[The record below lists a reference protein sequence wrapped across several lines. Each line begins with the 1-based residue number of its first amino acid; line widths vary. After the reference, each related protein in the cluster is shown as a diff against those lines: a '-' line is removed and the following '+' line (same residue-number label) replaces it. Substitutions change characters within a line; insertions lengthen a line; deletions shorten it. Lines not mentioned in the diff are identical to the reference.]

1 MDTLFGVSLNVI
13 MAVLVGLLGLALAT
27 LGYVILRD
35 RVMFLIG
42 VRNIPRRRA
51 QTILIVLGLML
62 STLIISAAFTTGDT
76 VDYSITNQAVTT
88 LGQVD
93 ELVRVSTG
101 GDEGEFQ
108 FAGSVEPPAPF
119 DQRQAD
125 RLYEGLAQNERV
137 DGVIAFSWE
146 LVPAANLD
154 ARQTEPAILLTGVDV
169 SHVSGFEADFVT
181 TAGEPVDLKA
191 LREDELYV
199 NKSAADDL
207 AIQPGETLRLFVRNE
222 PVTFTVAGVLEDR
235 LLTGAGAPGFRKGA
249 VLPLDRVQRLFG
261 TEGLVDFVAISNRGD
276 ERGGMN
282 LSDAVVA
289 DVRQLLEGTNLQVRP
304 TKVDQVELAEQF
316 GNVMTTFF
324 VILGL
329 FSIAAGM
336 LLIFMIFV
344 MLAAERKTE
353 MGISRAIG
361 LKRWHLIETFLSEG
375 MAYNVLAAAVGAALG
390 VLVSLGMT
398 RVMAILFGVFDI
410 AIVFHVT
417 LRSLVI
423 SYSLGVVLTFVTVA
437 FSSWRVSV
445 LNIVLAIRDLPEPQ
459 SRRGGWRSLAAGLA
473 GLGLG
478 ALLVWAGFA
487 ADQGFPFMLGVTLF
501 GICGALTLRFFG
513 APERPL
519 FTAIGVTILAFW
531 TAAAG
536 DTLKPI
542 TGEMEGGVELFF
554 LSGLAMVASA
564 TYVLVYNI
572 DVFLW
577 VLSRAGRLFARA
589 LPAVKTAIAY
599 PSQYKFRSGMTIMM
613 IGLVVFALT
622 MMSTMNA
629 NYDQLF
635 LSEESRGGWDIEAT
649 DSPSNP
655 IADISFALRDTGA
668 FDVSQLDAW
677 GKLGVAHAD
686 RPGIQQIDAS
696 GKPYDDPKAYAVY
709 LAEPQWLEET
719 RVPLRSRARGYQ
731 TDRDVWEALLD
742 DPTKVVIDSF
752 ALPDQG
758 FGFGPSIFRLR
769 DIDVRA
775 TAFDPIP
782 LRLVDKTSG
791 LSRDVEL
798 IGIIAT
804 GASTT
809 YGGLYVPRETFAS
822 VLGRPMFNVHFLR
835 LKPGV
840 DSGVAAKAIEAAL
853 LERGV
858 QADSIEERVEEE
870 QRLSS
875 AFLYL
880 LQGFMGI
887 GLLVGIAAVGVI
899 AFRTVVERRQQIG
912 MLRAIGFTRGMVGFS
927 FFLESAFITGMGV
940 LSGIG
945 LALLLSNQ
953 LLMSGNVGETDFE
966 RFYVPWLQVFAIGAF
981 AFLSSVVM
989 TIIPA
994 RQAASISIAEALR
1007 YE

>member
-1 MDTLFGVSLNVI
+1 MDTLFGVSLNLI
-13 MAVLVGLLGLALAT
+13 MAVLVALLGLALAS
-27 LGYVILRD
+27 LGYVILRN

-51 QTILIVLGLML
+51 QTTLIVLGLML

-76 VDYSITNQAVTT
+76 VDYSITNQAVST

-101 GDEGEFQ
+101 GDEEEFQ
-108 FAGSVEPPAPF
+108 FASSIEPPAPF
-119 DQRQAD
+119 DQRQAE
-125 RLYEGLAQNERV
+125 RLYEGLAGNENV
-137 DGVIAFSWE
+137 DGVVAFSWE
-146 LVPAANLD
+146 LAPAANLD
-154 ARQTEPAILLTGVDV
+154 ARQTEPAILLTGVDAG
-169 SHVSGFEADFVT
+169 HLAGFEADLVT
-181 TAGEPVDLKA
+181 VQGEPVDLA
-191 LREDELYV
+191 SLPDGQIYV
-199 NKSAADDL
+199 NESAADDL
-207 AIQPGETLRLFVRNE
+207 AIEPGHTLRLFVKNE
-222 PVTFTVAGVLEDR
+222 PVTFVVAGVLEDR
-235 LLTGAGAPGFRKGA
+235 LLAGTGAPGFRKGA
-249 VLPLDRVQRLFG
+249 VLPLDRLQALFG
-261 TEGLVDFVAISNRGD
+261 TQGTVDFVAISNRGG
-276 ERGGMN
+276 ERSGMD
-282 LSDAVVA
+282 LSDAVVT
-289 DVRQLLEGTNLQVRP
+289 DVRRLLEGTNLQVRP

-390 VLVSLGMT
+390 VLVSMGMT

-417 LRSLVI
+417 PRSLII
-423 SYSLGVVLTFVTVA
+423 SYSLGVVLTFLTVA

-445 LNIVLAIRDLPEPQ
+445 LNIVLAIRDLPEP
-459 SRRGGWRSLAAGLA
+459 SLRRAGWRSLAAGLA

-478 ALLVWAGFA
+478 ALLVWAGLA
-487 ADQGFPFMLGVTLF
+487 ANHAFPFMFGVTLL
-501 GICGALTLRFFG
+501 GICSALTLRFFG

-519 FTAIGVTILAFW
+519 FTAIGLAILAFW
-531 TAAAG
+531 TTAAG
-536 DTLKPI
+536 DTLEPI
-542 TGEMEGGVELFF
+542 TGEMDGGIELFF

-572 DVFLW
+572 DMFLW
-577 VLSRAGRLFARA
+577 ALARAGRLFARV
-589 LPAVKTAIAY
+589 LPAVKTAVAY

-629 NYDQLF
+629 NYDRLF
-635 LSEESRGGWDIEAT
+635 LSEASRGGWDIEAT

-655 IADISFALRDTGA
+655 IPDISFALRDTGA
-668 FDVSQLDAW
+668 FDVGQLEAW

-686 RPGIQQIDAS
+686 RPGVQQLDAD
-696 GKPYDDPKAYAVY
+696 GMPYDEPKPYTVY
-709 LAEPQWLEET
+709 LAEPQWLTET
-719 RVPLRSRARGYQ
+719 RVPLRARARGYE
-731 TDRDVWEALLD
+731 TDRDVWQALID
-742 DPTKVVIDSF
+742 DPTNVVIDSF

-758 FGFGPSIFRLR
+758 FGFGPPAFQLR
-769 DIDVRA
+769 GVDFGA
-775 TAFDPIP
+775 TTFDPIP
-782 LRLVDKTSG
+782 LRIVDKTSG
-791 LSRDVEL
+791 VSRDVKL
-798 IGIIAT
+798 IGIVAT

-809 YGGLYVPRETFAS
+809 FHGLYVPRETFAS
-822 VLGRPMFNVHFLR
+822 VLGRPMFNTHFVR
-835 LKPGV
+835 LKPDV
-840 DSGVAAKAIEAAL
+840 DSVRAAKAIEAAL

-887 GLLVGIAAVGVI
+887 GLFVGIAAVGVI

-912 MLRAIGFTRGMVGFS
+912 MLRAVGFTRGMVGLS
-927 FFLESAFITGMGV
+927 FFLESAFITSLGV

-945 LALLLSNQ
+945 LALLLSNR
-953 LLMSGNVGETDFE
+953 LLLSSAFGDADFE
-966 RFYVPWLQVFAIGAF
+966 SFYVPWLQVFGIGAF

-989 TIIPA
+989 TIVPA
-994 RQAASISIAEALR
+994 RQAASIPIAQALR

>member
-1 MDTLFGVSLNVI
+1 MDTLFGVSLNLI
-13 MAVLVGLLGLALAT
+13 MAVLVGLLGLALAS
-27 LGYVILRD
+27 LGYVVLRN

-76 VDYSITNQAVTT
+76 IDYSITNQAVET

-101 GDEGEFQ
+101 GDEAEFQ
-108 FAGSVEPPAPF
+108 FAASIEPPAPF
-119 DQRQAD
+119 DQRQAQ
-125 RLYEGLAQNERV
+125 RLYDGLAGNEDV
-137 DGVIAFSWE
+137 DGVVAFSWE
-146 LVPAANLD
+146 LAPAANID
-154 ARQTEPAILLTGVDV
+154 ARQTEPVILLTGVDAG
-169 SHVSGFEADFVT
+169 HLAGFEADLVT
-181 TAGEPVDLKA
+181 VEGAPVDLA
-191 LREDELYV
+191 SLPEGQIYV
-199 NKSAADDL
+199 NESAADDL
-207 AIQPGETLRLFVRNE
+207 AIQTGHTLRLFIRNE
-222 PVTFTVAGVLEDR
+222 PVTFTVAGVLKDR
-235 LLTGAGAPGFRKGA
+235 LLAGTGAPGFRKGA
-249 VLPLDRVQRLFG
+249 VLPLDRLQRLFG
-261 TEGLVDFVAISNRGD
+261 NEGVVDFVAISNRGG
-276 ERGGMN
+276 ERSGMD

-304 TKVDQVELAEQF
+304 TKLDQVELAEQF

-375 MAYNVLAAAVGAALG
+375 MAYNVVAAAVGAALG
-390 VLVSLGMT
+390 VLVSMGMT
-398 RVMAILFGVFDI
+398 RVMAILFGVFDL

-417 LRSLVI
+417 PRSLII

-459 SRRGGWRSLAAGLA
+459 LRRAGWRSLAAGLA

-487 ADQGFPFMLGVTLF
+487 ANQAFPFMFGVTLF
-501 GICGALTLRFFG
+501 GICSALTLRFFG

-519 FTAIGVTILAFW
+519 FTSIGLAILAFW
-531 TAAAG
+531 TLAAG
-536 DTLKPI
+536 DTLEPI
-542 TGEMEGGVELFF
+542 TGDMNGGIELFF

-564 TYVLVYNI
+564 TYVLVYNVDI
-572 DVFLW
+572 FLW
-577 VLSRAGRLFARA
+577 ALARAGRLFTRA
-589 LPAVKTAIAY
+589 LPAVKTAVAY

-629 NYDQLF
+629 NYDRLF
-635 LSEESRGGWDIEAT
+635 LSEDARGGWDIEAT

-677 GKLGVAHAD
+677 GKLGVAHAE
-686 RPGIQQIDAS
+686 RPGVQQLDAN
-696 GKPYDDPKAYAVY
+696 GVPYEEPKGYTVY
-709 LAEPQWLEET
+709 LAEPQWLRET
-719 RVPLRSRARGYQ
+719 RVPLRGRARGYQ
-731 TDRDVWEALLD
+731 TDRDVWQALID
-742 DPTKVVIDSF
+742 DPSKVVIDSF

-758 FGFGPSIFRLR
+758 FGFGPPSFRLR
-769 DIDVRA
+769 NVEFGA
-775 TAFDPIP
+775 NEFDPIP
-782 LRLVDKTSG
+782 LRIVDKTSG
-791 LSRDVEL
+791 VSRDVEL

-809 YGGLYVPRETFAS
+809 YNGLYLPRETFAA
-822 VLGRPMFNVHFLR
+822 VLGRPMYNTHFIR
-835 LKPGV
+835 LKPGI
-840 DSGVAAKAIEAAL
+840 DSGDAAKAIEAAL

-858 QADSIEERVEEE
+858 QADSIEERVAEE

-887 GLLVGIAAVGVI
+887 GLFVGIAAVGVI

-912 MLRAIGFTRGMVGFS
+912 MLRAIGFTRGMVGMS
-927 FFLESAFITGMGV
+927 FFLESAFITSLGV

-945 LALLLSNQ
+945 LALLLSNR
-953 LLMSGNVGETDFE
+953 LLLSSSFGDADFDS
-966 RFYVPWLQVFAIGAF
+966 FYVPWLQVLGIGAF
-981 AFLSSVVM
+981 AFLSSVLM

-994 RQAASISIAEALR
+994 RQAASIPIAEALR